1 MGVFGYGELLT
12 QIASKG
18 YVIVGLDR
26 LSVPNYP
33 KEALRFMDALSWAKA
48 GCLKAEML
56 KKGLA
61 ASPDLDR
68 TTVMAQSAGNH
79 IVGQALADN
88 CMYAK
93 AFVMIDC
100 LNDAMIKVAGL
111 VCKSNPNTNKAAYR
125 RHLADT
131 SGLFIEG
138 VLENKAESLAMLEDP
153 SHFAVDVV
161 LEHDRKGKQYI
172 EAKCTNDPRPPAEVL
187 V

>member
-1 MGVFGYGELLT
+1 MIDPVD
-12 QIASKG
+12 
-18 YVIVGLDR
+18 GLDPFGIVKSED
-26 LSVPNYP
+26 LIHPGTKLNFSTPAIILDNGLDPTGGLGGVSCAPL
-33 KEALRFMDALSWAKA
+33 AL
-48 GCLKAEML
+48 G
-56 KKGLA
+56 
-61 ASPDLDR
+61 SPR
-68 TTVMAQSAGNH
+68 WHNAWSGPIWHVNATAYGH
-79 IVGQALADN
+79 
-88 CMYAK
+88 
-93 AFVMIDC
+93 IDC

-172 EAKCTNDPRPPAEVL
+172 EAKCTND
-187 V
+187 